1 MTQYEITN
9 EERER
14 IKDLLPPERTDWA
27 GRPGKDNRTMLN
39 GILWVLRSGAQWL
52 LVPVRY
58 GKRSTIYDRF
68 ARWRDKGVLQD
79 LFEVLAREADW
90 ETVSIDSTSIKVH
103 QSANDVKP
111 KTEKAVGIS

>member
-9 EERER
+9 EEWER

-39 GILWVLRSGAQWL
+39 GILWVLRSG
-52 LVPVRY
+52 
-58 GKRSTIYDRF
+58 STIYDRF

>member
-9 EERER
+9 EEWER